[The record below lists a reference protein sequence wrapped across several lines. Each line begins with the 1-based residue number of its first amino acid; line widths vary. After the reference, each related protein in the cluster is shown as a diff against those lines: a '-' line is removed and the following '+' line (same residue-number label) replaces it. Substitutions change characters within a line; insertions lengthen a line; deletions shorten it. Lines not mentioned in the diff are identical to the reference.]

1 MRGPAVCLHDGMAAV
16 ASMLM
21 TTSFIGSVT
30 KGKEEYSLGGCFRQK
45 KKSLFRANQSTI

>member
-1 MRGPAVCLHDGMAAV
+1 MRGPAVCLHDGTAAV

-30 KGKEEYSLGGCFRQK
+30 KAQER
-45 KKSLFRANQSTI
+45 RNIH